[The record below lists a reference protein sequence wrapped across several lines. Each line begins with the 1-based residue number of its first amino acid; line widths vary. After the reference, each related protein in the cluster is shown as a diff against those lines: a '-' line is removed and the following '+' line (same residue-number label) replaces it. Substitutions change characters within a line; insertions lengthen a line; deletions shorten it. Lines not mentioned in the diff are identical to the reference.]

1 MDSFLGTIVFIIPG
15 LLLYFW
21 LQSFGIKSVVKHTT
35 AEFTAIV
42 AILWLPVSLITL
54 LLYNLV
60 IKFGKLASDLIPIH
74 FIPDLTPIH
83 SITDLKAASDS
94 FIFLGF
100 FILLSII
107 VSFLFGV
114 VWSKWLHK
122 RFMNRINDIR
132 KRRGS
137 APFSKSP
144 SVWDEVFGKD
154 IAQVVELG
162 KIDKQDST
170 SCFIGRIANVSRHL
184 EPERNIHLADVA
196 YYTELVEKYK
206 IPVKNIFYDTKSGS
220 YIKVFDS
227 EKVSEAINA
236 SEAQD
241 KEKDS

>member
-21 LQSFGIKSVVKHTT
+21 LQSFGIKPVVKHTT

-42 AILWLPVSLITL
+42 AILWLPVSLVTL

-60 IKFGKLASDLIPIH
+60 IKFGKLASE
-74 FIPDLTPIH
+74 LTPIH
-83 SITDLKAASDS
+83 SITDLKVASDS

-107 VSFLFGV
+107 VSLLFGV
-114 VWSKWLHK
+114 VWSKWLHEY
-122 RFMNRINDIR
+122 FMDRINDIR
-132 KRRGS
+132 KWRGS

-154 IAQVVELG
+154 DAQVVEIG

-170 SCFIGRIANVSRHL
+170 SCFIGYIAKASRHL

-227 EKVSEAINA
+227 EKVSEA
-236 SEAQD
+236 QD